1 MSAQDKLRSRL
12 VFNGG
17 ESGQQ
22 SNKMKVAPKLK
33 PLNGR
38 QTNGGGSGGGGLSAN
53 LESTKTLRVKPVT
66 GRNGFGKTS
75 PTGRN
80 GTTSNFKSTLDLGIQ
95 PPVQSKFTM
104 NPEAPDSDIMI
115 IKDDDNE
122 SIHSQQTLPPPPSKS
137 SNEIVPI
144 SSKAGSGTSV
154 NNDNIISFGLETFL
168 ESLAL
173 TSKQMINLEAG
184 GFVLLSRRPTA
195 TAIYQLKVA
204 NGPSDVDPNDHCT
217 LSLNGVTV
225 VTHGDAVFTT
235 LERFE
240 HEYAVFKTIL
250 RSIPFFRRFRIW
262 KQFTVWR
269 KTVRRGKMSK
279 MSNSLEQSVR
289 FITTIVPA
297 LTAIHGHCDD
307 IENARL
313 LGGIPS
319 SKPKHKS
326 NNQKNNNQ
334 NNTPEMNNKITPI
347 VSSGN
352 SVVSFG
358 GQSMN
363 SSNIRGL
370 EQPFKLE
377 KFLAEQE
384 HVRDERRCQLE
395 EFYQIVLGL
404 VTEACDLTVNAFLE
418 EMQVDAD
425 QPMTFM
431 DRAALRSKL
440 RRLTHFMRFVDL
452 MAVTSLR
459 SLAIESVKDLANAF
473 SIASAPQDSIGNALH
488 LLEDQVAQAVIPLDI
503 PDQTADVKAKK
514 DDDKIMEDEKKED
527 DNNNGQVDKVLLSYE
542 TEDDSEK
549 VILASSVRFDDS
561 LEHLGDKNENDNP
574 APKLRP
580 KQEKYGSNNFIS
592 NASSSPSSRSSN
604 VLEPRTPVFLV
615 RADIK
620 ERASASAIVAGFL
633 NVVGAGGAASSSSP
647 TDNSKK
653 NGLNDGGGGDNKTN
667 LGSGGGG
674 GANNTEGNATSN
686 AVDSS
691 MTLANTS
698 DVLAKVEVV
707 PSQEDAVSAVEDA
720 VELALRLISI
730 PGRIFGETSL
740 DAYRAVAEG
749 TLLPDMVTPLHH
761 VVANDTEYRLHV
773 TNAIND
779 LQAAYHGVDVYL
791 SVFKPY
797 VNTFISNKQI
807 VDNVTTQFEG
817 ESVDLH
823 EYATTIK
830 KYQNQVTEFN
840 RIPSASDVAS
850 LMIDSRH
857 LKLGLMPSPVQCL
870 IALKNQ
876 LPRLM
881 EASSRGLLS
890 DVTDVLPIVTG
901 TPTSVEQFV
910 RKKTVTSEAL
920 VSLPELRKRQG
931 RISDMATLI
940 QKNNWAM
947 PDQQAND
954 MFEVEQ
960 NLAMLE
966 NGIQVAQGKEEED
979 SKRFVKEVSEEVPKL
994 TRRLQLLREALEKPT
1009 LASLESP
1016 ILETVEKVEKLSS
1029 EFDAAKDRCSTLT
1042 RYQEALGMVPDEY
1055 ESLDDVG
1062 ALLGLQVNLWRS
1074 SRDFGELTSKW
1085 KKAPLANVDSTELEK
1100 VVQQYTKTAYR
1111 CSKGLSSNPCVKRLK
1126 DQVDAFSPVLPV
1138 VNDLRN
1144 ESLKARHWDQIHEVI
1159 GFEIHGDE
1167 ELTLGG
1173 LIEKNVTQFEEEIT
1187 GIASTA
1193 QQESVLEGMMAKVT
1207 KMWEP
1212 CELDVKPY
1220 KDVKDLYILGDTSE
1234 VVANLDDSLVT
1245 VNTVLSSRY
1254 VAGIRDMVEGWR
1266 HTLNVMQETLDE
1278 WMNVQRNWMYLE
1290 AIFSSPDIV
1299 KQLPKAAKSF
1309 KTVDISWKT
1318 VMKATAEE
1326 PNALKAATFTG
1337 RKAMFEAH
1345 NAALDEIQKSLED
1358 YLETKRS
1365 KFPRFYFLSDDELLQ
1380 ILAQAKDPHAVQ
1392 PHLRKCFDNLVK
1404 LTFGAEEGSIDILS
1418 MTSSE
1423 NEVVSLGK
1431 NLKARGNVEG
1441 WMTLLEQRMK
1451 SELTLCM
1458 KEGLIDYDTKE
1469 RCKWVDD
1476 HPGQV
1481 VATVAQMTWARGTE
1495 KVLRSDDSIHGMPD
1509 WLQWQIDELNKLVLR
1524 IRSNLTSLQR
1534 KVIVALTTTDV
1545 HARDIL
1551 DEMVQ
1556 SQCENIDDFL
1566 WQQQLRYYWEKNG
1579 ADDNCIIR
1587 HADSLVQYGYEYM
1600 GATSRLVITPMTDRC
1615 WLTLTASYGLKLGAA
1630 PAGPAG
1636 TGKTESSKDLA
1647 KAMAICCV
1655 VFNCSDQ
1662 IDYKM
1667 MGKLFRGLAQG
1678 GYWICL
1684 DEFNRIDIEVLS
1696 VVAQQMVVLKEGR
1709 ISGKEQINFMGIDIK
1724 LIDHHVIITMNPGY
1738 AGRTELPDNLQV
1750 CFRPVSMMVPNYA
1763 LIAEIMLFAEGF
1775 GDAKTLS
1782 RKMCKLYILCSEQLS
1797 QQPHYDYGLRA
1808 VKSVLVMAGGLK
1820 RANPDLAEDLVLI
1833 RALRDSNQP
1842 KFLADDIPLFQA
1854 IILDLFP
1861 GVEIPP
1867 NDYGEFLVTMEE
1879 ELQKA
1884 NLQLVPGIMNKI
1896 IQMFDVFCIRFGAT
1910 LVGPASGGKSTIFR
1924 ILAAIMTSLRIKGS
1938 TNDVYQPVVF
1948 EILNPKCIRMGEL
1961 YGEFHP
1967 LTQEWTDGLAST
1979 MMRKFVDYDD
1989 PRGPEVRRWTVFDGP
2004 IDAIWIENMNTVLDD
2019 NMTLCLA
2026 NGERIKLKQEMK
2038 CLFEVMDL
2046 AVASPAT
2053 VSRIGVVY
2061 VTSSLL
2067 GWYPYIQTW
2076 SKITLDPTI
2085 PQEVRDH
2092 ILVLFKEYFPKGL
2105 EFQRKKCKEPVET
2118 VDIQLAMSL
2127 AAFIQAL
2134 YRPSLDSD
2142 LNKTGGGGGDT
2153 GIQTTLLKPLN
2164 EDGTFQEYAKEE
2176 IEILNK
2182 IADKVFTFAFIWSI
2196 GASCR
2201 EQDWEKFDLF
2211 TRDNVSSPLN
2221 TGLPPMGLVYD
2232 YFVDLGLDSDGGG
2245 GGCFKEWT
2253 SILPSYTYDP
2263 ALPYSQVMV
2272 PTVDT
2277 RRFSFV
2283 ITSLITVMKPIF
2295 LTGVTGTGKTVM
2307 IQNLLSTLEPMPFE
2321 DPNGMGVIPIFV
2333 NFSAQTSSLIT
2344 QQSIESKLEKKR
2356 KNLLGAPAG
2365 RKCVVFVDD
2374 VNMPLVETYG
2384 AQPPCELLRQ
2394 FLDHKGFYD
2403 REKLFWKDIVDT
2415 LMFVGAAPP
2424 GGGRNAVTPRMTRHC
2439 NVLCVPSAS
2448 DSAMSLIFTSIL
2460 TGFVYKFDGSVKSLV
2475 KGTCEATVELYNRI
2489 SAELLPTP
2497 SKFHYTFN
2505 LRDVSKVFQG
2515 MLMVTTKSCNT
2526 GDSFSKLWIHE
2537 CMRVFY
2543 DRLINLEDQAWF
2555 TKAAVDLSKRHL
2567 KTTWSHEEL
2576 FEDESV
2582 PPIMFVDFLKPGA
2595 DVRLYEPV
2603 TVYGKLEVLLD
2614 DYLDEYN
2621 INFPTTMSLVFFRD
2635 AILHISRMTRIL
2647 RQPRGNAMLVGVG
2660 GSGKQSSTRIAA
2672 FVSGMDCDQIAISRG
2687 YGIPEFREDI
2697 KKLMIKTG
2705 VEGKQTVFLFT
2716 DSQIVVETMLEDLNN
2731 VLNSGEIPNLFPSDE
2746 IDKVV
2751 SGMIPVLKEMGIPES
2766 KDNCLSQ
2773 FVLRVRDKL
2782 HIVLGMSPVGS
2793 ALRVRCRN
2801 FPSLISC
2808 TTIDWFMPW
2817 PESALVAVA
2826 NKFLHNLQL
2835 PNEEVRSA
2843 LVESCGFVHT
2853 SISDAATKF
2862 YSELRRMVYT
2872 TPKSYLDLIG
2882 LYTDKLG
2889 NLQSEVELKRD
2900 RMNVGVE
2907 KLTDTESIVDSLKDD
2922 LKRLEPVLVQK
2933 SKDADELLKV
2943 VAVEKAD
2950 ADVVKE
2956 KVSADEAVVAAQASE
2971 VSAVAADAQKDLDL
2985 AMPALNNAVK
2995 ALNSLTKG
3003 DITEVKSFAKPP
3015 PAVQT
3020 VMEGVCIMLGQKPD
3034 WDTAKK
3040 VVLADSNFLD
3050 KLKNYDKDNIAPEI
3064 LKKLQKN
3071 LQEENMRVEVVSKVS
3086 KAATGLCMWV
3096 HAMDVYSRVAK
3107 EVEPKKARLKEMND
3121 ILNEANSKLAAK
3133 QAELKAVVD
3142 KVEALQAQADETL
3155 EEKNRLASEQALT
3168 ANRLERAEQ
3177 LTNGLGSE
3185 GVRWKATI
3193 ETLET
3198 LRSDLIGD
3206 TFLSCAAISYYGPFT
3221 GNYRDELVEKWLDRC
3236 RSTGIPCSSN
3246 YSLVAT
3252 LGDPVEVRD
3261 WENFTLPSDS
3271 VSTNN
3276 GILVTRARRWPLMI
3290 DPQGQA
3296 NRWIRRMEAE
3306 KDVSITTMKDINL
3319 LRSLEN
3325 CVRVGKPLLIEDVE
3339 EALEPALEPIL
3350 QRAVYKKGNRN
3361 LIIIGDGE
3369 VDYDNNFRL
3378 YMTSKM
3384 PNPHYM
3390 PEVCIKVTII
3400 NFTVTMAGL
3409 EDQLLAMTVV
3419 RERPD
3424 IEERKVS
3431 LLLQMAA
3438 DSKQLAELEATILR
3452 MLSESKGNILDDSEL
3467 IS

>member
-1 MSAQDKLRSRL
+1 
-12 VFNGG
+12 
-17 ESGQQ
+17 
-22 SNKMKVAPKLK
+22 
-33 PLNGR
+33 
-38 QTNGGGSGGGGLSAN
+38 
-53 LESTKTLRVKPVT
+53 
-66 GRNGFGKTS
+66 
-75 PTGRN
+75 
-80 GTTSNFKSTLDLGIQ
+80 
-95 PPVQSKFTM
+95 
-104 NPEAPDSDIMI
+104 
-115 IKDDDNE
+115 
-122 SIHSQQTLPPPPSKS
+122 
-137 SNEIVPI
+137 
-144 SSKAGSGTSV
+144 
-154 NNDNIISFGLETFL
+154 
-168 ESLAL
+168 
-173 TSKQMINLEAG
+173 
-184 GFVLLSRRPTA
+184 
-195 TAIYQLKVA
+195 
-204 NGPSDVDPNDHCT
+204 
-217 LSLNGVTV
+217 
-225 VTHGDAVFTT
+225 
-235 LERFE
+235 
-240 HEYAVFKTIL
+240 
-250 RSIPFFRRFRIW
+250 
-262 KQFTVWR
+262 
-269 KTVRRGKMSK
+269 
-279 MSNSLEQSVR
+279 
-289 FITTIVPA
+289 
-297 LTAIHGHCDD
+297 
-307 IENARL
+307 
-313 LGGIPS
+313 
-319 SKPKHKS
+319 
-326 NNQKNNNQ
+326 
-334 NNTPEMNNKITPI
+334 
-347 VSSGN
+347 
-352 SVVSFG
+352 
-358 GQSMN
+358 
-363 SSNIRGL
+363 
-370 EQPFKLE
+370 
-377 KFLAEQE
+377 
-384 HVRDERRCQLE
+384 
-395 EFYQIVLGL
+395 
-404 VTEACDLTVNAFLE
+404 
-418 EMQVDAD
+418 
-425 QPMTFM
+425 
-431 DRAALRSKL
+431 
-440 RRLTHFMRFVDL
+440 
-452 MAVTSLR
+452 
-459 SLAIESVKDLANAF
+459 
-473 SIASAPQDSIGNALH
+473 
-488 LLEDQVAQAVIPLDI
+488 
-503 PDQTADVKAKK
+503 
-514 DDDKIMEDEKKED
+514 
-527 DNNNGQVDKVLLSYE
+527 
-542 TEDDSEK
+542 
-549 VILASSVRFDDS
+549 
-561 LEHLGDKNENDNP
+561 
-574 APKLRP
+574 
-580 KQEKYGSNNFIS
+580 
-592 NASSSPSSRSSN
+592 
-604 VLEPRTPVFLV
+604 
-615 RADIK
+615 
-620 ERASASAIVAGFL
+620 
-633 NVVGAGGAASSSSP
+633 
-647 TDNSKK
+647 
-653 NGLNDGGGGDNKTN
+653 
-667 LGSGGGG
+667 
-674 GANNTEGNATSN
+674 
-686 AVDSS
+686 
-691 MTLANTS
+691 
-698 DVLAKVEVV
+698 
-707 PSQEDAVSAVEDA
+707 
-720 VELALRLISI
+720 
-730 PGRIFGETSL
+730 
-740 DAYRAVAEG
+740 
-749 TLLPDMVTPLHH
+749 
-761 VVANDTEYRLHV
+761 
-773 TNAIND
+773 
-779 LQAAYHGVDVYL
+779 
-791 SVFKPY
+791 
-797 VNTFISNKQI
+797 
-807 VDNVTTQFEG
+807 
-817 ESVDLH
+817 
-823 EYATTIK
+823 
-830 KYQNQVTEFN
+830 
-840 RIPSASDVAS
+840 
-850 LMIDSRH
+850 
-857 LKLGLMPSPVQCL
+857 
-870 IALKNQ
+870 
-876 LPRLM
+876 
-881 EASSRGLLS
+881 
-890 DVTDVLPIVTG
+890 
-901 TPTSVEQFV
+901 
-910 RKKTVTSEAL
+910 
-920 VSLPELRKRQG
+920 
-931 RISDMATLI
+931 
-940 QKNNWAM
+940 
-947 PDQQAND
+947 
-954 MFEVEQ
+954 
-960 NLAMLE
+960 
-966 NGIQVAQGKEEED
+966 
-979 SKRFVKEVSEEVPKL
+979 
-994 TRRLQLLREALEKPT
+994 
-1009 LASLESP
+1009 
-1016 ILETVEKVEKLSS
+1016 
-1029 EFDAAKDRCSTLT
+1029 
-1042 RYQEALGMVPDEY
+1042 
-1055 ESLDDVG
+1055 
-1062 ALLGLQVNLWRS
+1062 
-1074 SRDFGELTSKW
+1074 
-1085 KKAPLANVDSTELEK
+1085 
-1100 VVQQYTKTAYR
+1100 
-1111 CSKGLSSNPCVKRLK
+1111 
-1126 DQVDAFSPVLPV
+1126 
-1138 VNDLRN
+1138 
-1144 ESLKARHWDQIHEVI
+1144 
-1159 GFEIHGDE
+1159 
-1167 ELTLGG
+1167 
-1173 LIEKNVTQFEEEIT
+1173 
-1187 GIASTA
+1187 
-1193 QQESVLEGMMAKVT
+1193 
-1207 KMWEP
+1207 
-1212 CELDVKPY
+1212 
-1220 KDVKDLYILGDTSE
+1220 
-1234 VVANLDDSLVT
+1234 
-1245 VNTVLSSRY
+1245 
-1254 VAGIRDMVEGWR
+1254 
-1266 HTLNVMQETLDE
+1266 
-1278 WMNVQRNWMYLE
+1278 
-1290 AIFSSPDIV
+1290 
-1299 KQLPKAAKSF
+1299 
-1309 KTVDISWKT
+1309 
-1318 VMKATAEE
+1318 
-1326 PNALKAATFTG
+1326 
-1337 RKAMFEAH
+1337 
-1345 NAALDEIQKSLED
+1345 
-1358 YLETKRS
+1358 
-1365 KFPRFYFLSDDELLQ
+1365 
-1380 ILAQAKDPHAVQ
+1380 
-1392 PHLRKCFDNLVK
+1392 
-1404 LTFGAEEGSIDILS
+1404 
-1418 MTSSE
+1418 
-1423 NEVVSLGK
+1423 
-1431 NLKARGNVEG
+1431 
-1441 WMTLLEQRMK
+1441 
-1451 SELTLCM
+1451 
-1458 KEGLIDYDTKE
+1458 
-1469 RCKWVDD
+1469 
-1476 HPGQV
+1476 
-1481 VATVAQMTWARGTE
+1481 
-1495 KVLRSDDSIHGMPD
+1495 
-1509 WLQWQIDELNKLVLR
+1509 
-1524 IRSNLTSLQR
+1524 
-1534 KVIVALTTTDV
+1534 
-1545 HARDIL
+1545 
-1551 DEMVQ
+1551 
-1556 SQCENIDDFL
+1556 
-1566 WQQQLRYYWEKNG
+1566 
-1579 ADDNCIIR
+1579 
-1587 HADSLVQYGYEYM
+1587 
-1600 GATSRLVITPMTDRC
+1600 
-1615 WLTLTASYGLKLGAA
+1615 
-1630 PAGPAG
+1630 
-1636 TGKTESSKDLA
+1636 
-1647 KAMAICCV
+1647 
-1655 VFNCSDQ
+1655 
-1662 IDYKM
+1662 
-1667 MGKLFRGLAQG
+1667 
-1678 GYWICL
+1678 
-1684 DEFNRIDIEVLS
+1684 
-1696 VVAQQMVVLKEGR
+1696 
-1709 ISGKEQINFMGIDIK
+1709 MGIDIK

-3467 IS
+3467 ISTLNESKKTSTLIKGRVEEAEKTELEINSAREEYRKVATRGSLIYFSIADLPNIDPMYQYSLDYYQRLFDRCLLQSEKAKDLQQRLLNVIEFSTFFMYNNICRGLFERDKVLFSALLCFSILRQRDEISPVSWPLFIRGAGPIDRTGQHQNPNTTRISEFQWDLLYSCETNVKIDGENGGAAIFPFAGLPGSIARNYPKWLLEWIDVDDPVSAKLPFGFEELIPPFERLLLLKALREDKLLEGVRKFVSTKLGDKFAHSPSTSMDEIYADLNNYTPCIFILSKGADPTGILLRFAKSMKYQDRLPIVSLGQGQGPYAEALIKQGCGNGDWVFLQNCMLAKSWMGRLEQIVFDLAEKKESNHPDFRLFLSSSPVSYFPVSVLQNGVKMTNEPPAGVRANVSRSFANLIKEDTWENCTKPLEWKKLVTALCFFHANIQERRKFGPLGWNVTYSFDESDLEFSMSILRRMIEAQDVVPWDALNYITGQINYGGRVTDDNDKVCLMAVLRKYFTPGVLEDSYVFSASGTYFAPTEGPLLDLNNYLDTLPTVDDPEIFGMHENANTTFNTGVSLDLMGKILSLQPRSGGGGIGKTSDEIVTELATLFESQVPEILDVDDAGATTFVVQPNGLLNSLAIVLTQEIIKFNRLINKMSSSLKDVKKAIQGFIVMSPELDEMFTSFMNNTLPGIWTKVSFASLKSLGSWVKDLISRVDFFRKWLLDGQPYAFALPVFFFPQGFMTGTLQTFARKYAVAIDTLSFKFDARTMSKTDPKDLTQGPDDGVYCYGLFVEGARWDDRAMQLAVSKPKEMFCQLPMVHFTPAVNHKCSPQDYPCPVYKTAERKGVLSTTGMSTNFVIAVELPTDQHPDVWVMYGVACLCVLTD